1 MEVGMSAMSKEPLDV
16 SFGWDTGKVKGRKR
30 GTEGRIEGKKTD
42 HIHFPGLTMGNC
54 ECPAKK

>member
-1 MEVGMSAMSKEPLDV
+1 MSAMSKEPLDV